1 MITPS
6 ASAKSLFRKHP
17 AWLPVLA
24 ELYRVLQNSPLEE
37 TVRWG
42 VPTWM
47 LQGSLVVSLVAFKP
61 YAGLWFHQGALLDD
75 PLGVLVRPD
84 GSSTKA
90 QRQWRFTEGD
100 KVSSRRVQDYLRR
113 AILLAEKGR
122 KVASERGRPVDVPQ
136 ALARLVDAD
145 ERLRAA
151 FDALSLS
158 KRREYA
164 EFIAQARQE
173 ATVLRRLEKILPM
186 IREGVGLNDRYR

>member
-1 MITPS
+1 
-6 ASAKSLFRKHP
+6 
-17 AWLPVLA
+17 
-24 ELYRVLQNSPLEE
+24 
-37 TVRWG
+37 
-42 VPTWM
+42 M